1 MGIFD
6 QIRCEM
12 KLPDDRLS
20 DGELLQTKSLEC
32 CGLSYVITAAG
43 RLILHHRDLVPASV
57 SASPAPPSVSIDQN
71 YHGDV
76 EMCGTAKDGGL
87 AEYAVR
93 FTHGTVEWILPFSD
107 LRKHHKWLPY
117 HNY

>member
-12 KLPDDRLS
+12 KLPDDRLA

-32 CGLSYVITAAG
+32 CMLTYTITAAG
-43 RLILHHRDLVPASV
+43 RLILRRRELILAS
-57 SASPAPPSVSIDQN
+57 SPARPDPPSIEIDQD
-71 YHGDV
+71 YHGDI

-93 FTHGTVEWILPFSD
+93 FTHGTVEWIQPFEA
-107 LRKHHKWLPY
+107 LRSHHQWRPY
-117 HNY
+117 RDY